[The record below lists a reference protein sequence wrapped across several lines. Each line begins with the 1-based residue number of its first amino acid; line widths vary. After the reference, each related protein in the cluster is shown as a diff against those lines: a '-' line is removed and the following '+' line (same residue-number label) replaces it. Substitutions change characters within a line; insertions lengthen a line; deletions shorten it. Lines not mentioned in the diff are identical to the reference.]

1 VRAALGGRPF
11 SKEQSFFTSRAAAE
25 LPYSFERADNV
36 KKLFSDAWFVVGSL
50 GGPLFLQATPLFSLS
65 DRIQTMTRSRFKSR
79 PSCDLKNSRLLNFK
93 SQISNLKFEIF
104 VICLSACLFASTA
117 AALQKSDV
125 ERKIDA
131 LLKRMTLEEKLG
143 QLQILDG
150 EANGNYR
157 PEHLEMIRKG
167 QLGSTLNVRGA
178 KRTNELQRI
187 AVEQSRLKIPLLFG
201 FDVIHGYR
209 TIFPISL
216 GESASWDPIAVE
228 RAASVAASEAAASG
242 VRWTF
247 APMVD
252 IARDPRWGRISEGAG
267 EDPFLG
273 SAMARSRVRGF
284 QGRDYSAPDKIVA
297 CAKHWVAYGAAE
309 GGRDYNTTEVSEHT
323 LREIYLPPFKA
334 ALDAGAGT
342 FMSAFNDLNGVP
354 TSANPFT
361 LTRVL
366 RDEWRFDGF
375 VVSDYESVKELINH
389 GIAANES
396 EAARAALSAG
406 VDMEMVSRL
415 YGKYAAELIR
425 EGRLS
430 QATVDEAVRRVL
442 RIKFRLGLFDK
453 PYTDE
458 ASEQPAIMNRANV
471 GAARE
476 VAARSIVLLKNER
489 DTLPI
494 SRDIQ
499 SIAVIGPLADD
510 QQDMLGSWSGDGR
523 REDAVSLLAGIRQK
537 LAATASVS
545 YARGCE
551 IEGGSTDGIEQA
563 VRMARAADIA
573 ILAIGE
579 SADMSGEAASRTSL
593 DLPGHQ
599 LELAKAIVAAGK
611 PTVVVLMNGRP
622 LTINWL
628 AENAPAIL
636 EAWFGGIQAGNAIAD
651 ILFGDVNPGGK
662 LPVTFPRN
670 VGQVPLYYNH
680 MNTGRPPDPNNKYTS
695 KYLDSPF
702 TPLFPF
708 GYGLSYTKFQISN
721 LSISASTIKPDGR
734 ASVSVDVAN
743 IGRRSGDEVV
753 QLYIRRPAASVTR
766 PVREL
771 KGFERIKL
779 LPGEKR
785 RVEFTLGAQELGF
798 YNRDMRFVVEP
809 GEIKV
814 FVGANSVDCLEAG
827 FRVVQ

>member
-1 VRAALGGRPF
+1 MFAAIALLLLILPII
-11 SKEQSFFTSRAAAE
+11 AA
-25 LPYSFERADNV
+25 P
-36 KKLFSDAWFVVGSL
+36 SDA
-50 GGPLFLQATPLFSLS
+50 
-65 DRIQTMTRSRFKSR
+65 DIERRI
-79 PSCDLKNSRLLNFK
+79 N
-93 SQISNLKFEIF
+93 
-104 VICLSACLFASTA
+104 
-117 AALQKSDV
+117 
-125 ERKIDA
+125 A
-131 LLKRMTLEEKLG
+131 LLKQMTLEEKLG

-167 QLGSTLNVRGA
+167 LLGSTLNVRGA

-187 AVEQSRLKIPLLFG
+187 AVEQSRLKIPVLFG

-216 GESASWDPIAVE
+216 GEAASWDPATVELSASIA
-228 RAASVAASEAAASG
+228 AAEAAASG

-267 EDPFLG
+267 EDPYLG
-273 SAMARSRVRGF
+273 AAIARARVLGF
-284 QGRDYSAPDKIVA
+284 QGRDYSAPDKVVA

-309 GGRDYNTTEVSEHT
+309 GGRDYNTTDVSERT
-323 LREIYLPPFKA
+323 LREIYFPPFRA

-361 LTRVL
+361 LTTVL
-366 RDEWRFDGF
+366 RNEWKFDGF
-375 VVSDYESVKELINH
+375 VVSDYESVKELVNH
-389 GIAANES
+389 GLAGGEA

-415 YGKYAAELIR
+415 YGKYAPRLVG
-425 EGRLS
+425 EGKLS
-430 QATVDEAVRRVL
+430 QANIDEAVRRVL

-458 ASEQPAIMNRANV
+458 AREQTIMSRAYLE
-471 GAARE
+471 AARE
-476 VAARSIVLLKNER
+476 VAARSMVLLKNER
-489 DTLPI
+489 EVLPI
-494 SRDIQ
+494 SKDIH

-523 REDAVSLLAGIRQK
+523 PEGAVTLLAGIKQK
-537 LAATASVS
+537 VS
-545 YARGCE
+545 PSTRITYAKGVE
-551 IEGGSTDGIEQA
+551 IEGGSSDGIDEA
-563 VRMARAADIA
+563 VRVARDADVA
-573 ILAIGE
+573 IVAVGE
-579 SADMSGEAASRTSL
+579 SAGMTGEAASRASL
-593 DLPGHQ
+593 DLPGRQ
-599 LELAKAIVAAGK
+599 LDFVKAIVATGK

-628 AENAPAIL
+628 TENSTAIL
-636 EAWFGGIQAGNAIAD
+636 ETWFAGIQAGNAIAD
-651 ILFGDVNPGGK
+651 VLFGDVNPGGK
-662 LPVTFPRN
+662 LPVTFPRA

-680 MNTGRPPDPNNKYTS
+680 KNSGRPPDPNNKYTS
-695 KYLDSPF
+695 KYLDAPV

-708 GYGLSYTKFQISN
+708 GFGLSYTRFRISN
-721 LSISASTIKPDGR
+721 LRVGASSIRPDGR
-734 ASVSVDVAN
+734 ITVTVDVENSGKRA
-743 IGRRSGDEVV
+743 GDEVV
-753 QLYIRRPAASVTR
+753 QLYIRRIAASVTR

-771 KGFERIKL
+771 KGFERITLK
-779 LPGEKR
+779 PGEKK
-785 RVEFTLGAQELGF
+785 RVEFTLAPEHLGF

-814 FVGANSVDCLEAG
+814 FIGTNSVEGLEASL
-827 FRVVQ
+827 RVVQ